1 MSRMAFPA
9 DSQVA
14 ARNRRLPAA
23 HQSLQAAVRG
33 RPVLAVALFGL
44 LAACASAPPAE
55 PEADLA
61 AAESLLAAGEPLA
74 ARDLLLRRTVDSMP
88 GRLRPRYD
96 LRLME
101 AHYQTGDTSAAFLL
115 AERFADRYPLSDL
128 RGQMVEL
135 LWQIGHTMSKSGRG
149 LWFFWSDRRSAR
161 TALEHLIVRH
171 PDSLRLAD
179 ALRVLGDLAYEDGL
193 FTLAQER
200 YRDLLRRCPDSEW
213 SSYARYRYAMSL
225 AAGLRG
231 PDYDLDQME
240 HAARELQAYVQSQPE
255 NPEFARTAA
264 KALQTVLAWQAE
276 RHLHTAHYYR
286 TLGNLAGQ
294 RLHLERAARPTF
306 FGTAANAAAI
316 AELATLPESGTAVTS
331 AISAEPGR

>member
-1 MSRMAFPA
+1 MKRMAFPA
-9 DSQVA
+9 ANFGHRQTRSP
-14 ARNRRLPAA
+14 L
-23 HQSLQAAVRG
+23 
-33 RPVLAVALFGL
+33 LATALLGL
-44 LAACASAPPAE
+44 LAACASAPLAE

-61 AAESLLAAGEPLA
+61 TAEALLAASDPAA

-88 GRLRPRYD
+88 GRLRPRFD

-101 AHYQTGDTSAAFLL
+101 AHFQTGDTTAAFQL

-128 RGQMVEL
+128 RGQVVEL
-135 LWQIGHTMSKSGRG
+135 LWQLGHALSKSGRG
-149 LWFFWSDRRSAR
+149 FWFFWSDRRSAR
-161 TALEHLIVRH
+161 TVLEHLIVRH
-171 PDSLRLAD
+171 PDSQRLAD
-179 ALRVLGDLAYEDGL
+179 ALRVLGDLAYADGV

-200 YRDLLRRCPDSEW
+200 YRDLLRRAPDSEW

-264 KALQTVLAWQAE
+264 TALQTVLGWQAE
-276 RHLHTAHYYR
+276 RHLRTAHYYR

-294 RLHLERAARPTF
+294 RLHLERAARPMF
-306 FGTAANAAAI
+306 FGTSANAAAI
-316 AELATLPESGTAVTS
+316 AELAALPGATPPVS
-331 AISAEPGR
+331 SAEPAR

>member
-1 MSRMAFPA
+1 MKRMAFPPA
-9 DSQVA
+9 SQMELSSQKA
-14 ARNRRLPAA
+14 PGPRLRQRQPPTIAC
-23 HQSLQAAVRG
+23 L
-33 RPVLAVALFGL
+33 LGL
-44 LAACASAPPAE
+44 LAACASAPPVE
-55 PEADLA
+55 PGTDLA
-61 AAESLLAAGEPLA
+61 EAERLLAAGEAAA
-74 ARDLLLRRTVDSMP
+74 ARDLLLRHKVEALP
-88 GRLRPRYD
+88 GRLRPRHD

-101 AHYQTGDTSAAFLL
+101 AHFQTGDPDAAFAL

-128 RGQMVEL
+128 RGQVVEL
-135 LWQIGHTMSKSGRG
+135 LWQIGHSMAKSGRG

-161 TALEHLIVRH
+161 TVLEHLIVRH
-171 PDSLRLAD
+171 PDSQRLAD
-179 ALRVLGDLAYEDGL
+179 ALRVLGDLAYEDQL
-193 FTLAQER
+193 FSLAQER

-264 KALQTVLAWQAE
+264 NALQTVLGWVAE
-276 RHLHTAHYYR
+276 RHLRTAHYYR

-294 RLHLERAARPTF
+294 RMHLERAARDTF
-306 FGTAANAAAI
+306 FGTKANAEAT
-316 AELATLPESGTAVTS
+316 AELATLPPAAPGTGITS
-331 AISAEPGR
+331 MAGAEPGR